1 MIDSPGNLESSSAD
15 PEVFAHLQPRCET
28 KLDMQTRRDFL
39 KLATMVSGA
48 AGTAALIPESVQ
60 RAYGIE
66 PAPGSTF
73 LDAEHIVILMQ
84 ENRSFD
90 HAFGTM
96 RGVRGFD
103 DPRAMHLANGNS
115 VFVQTDS
122 AGNSYGPWRMDI
134 KDTRVTWMGSLP
146 HSRES
151 QVDAWN
157 EGRHDGWLE
166 AKRSGEKEYAELP
179 LTMGHYTRE
188 DLPFY
193 YALADAFTVCD
204 QNYCSVMTS
213 TSPNRSYFW
222 TGTIR
227 EQQQVDSKVHIRNEQ
242 IDDGGMAWKTFPE
255 RLQEAGVSWKH
266 YQNELT
272 RSGLSGEEDA
282 WLSNYGDNVLECFSA
297 YNVEAYPGYIPAGQ
311 HLISELSAHVT
322 KLETELSA
330 QKDPAAAA
338 KLRARLGDARSR
350 IEAIQASIAKSG
362 DVRYQQLSPREK
374 ALHHAAFVTNA
385 ADPDYHALQSLSFE
399 DMGKSHTMQVPKGDV
414 LYQFRKDVNEGKL
427 PAISWLTAPERFSD
441 HPSAPWYGAW
451 YISEVMDILTKNPE
465 VWKKTIFILTYDE
478 NDGYFDHAP
487 SFVAADPKRPE
498 TGGASAGIDT
508 GLEYTYKEDELRM
521 GVHEKEARSGP
532 IGMGFRVPMIIA
544 SPWSRGGWVNS
555 QVFDHTS
562 TLMFLERFVESKF
575 GKTVREENI
584 STWRRAVAGDL
595 TSVFR
600 PYDPKA
606 ASLDSLDRDKFVV
619 SIEKARFKEIPSNY
633 RKLTAEQI
641 EQINRIPIH
650 SDLIAHQEN
659 GIRPSCALP
668 YELYADGNLSA
679 DGAHYELQLGAA
691 NHVHAA
697 KSAGA
702 PFNVYLRNLKDGGSA
717 GGRMMSAT
725 YAVRAGDTLTRQ
737 IPLSLFA
744 DLSYSIEVLGSNG
757 FYRSFVGRS
766 AASPLEVRTAY
777 ERQGS
782 SLTGNVQLQLH
793 NKSTEPVSITIQDNS
808 YKSEKVTQQL
818 EAGQETSAVLDLKR
832 SHGWY
837 DFTVKA
843 DGSNAEARYA
853 GRVETGRPSFSDPLM
868 GGVVEAT

>member
-1 MIDSPGNLESSSAD
+1 
-15 PEVFAHLQPRCET
+15 
-28 KLDMQTRRDFL
+28 MQTRRDFL
-39 KLATMVSGA
+39 KFAAIISGA
-48 AGTAALIPESVQ
+48 AGTAGLVPESVQ
-60 RAYGIE
+60 RAYAIE
-66 PAPGSTF
+66 PTPGSTF

-90 HAFGTM
+90 HVFGTL
-96 RGVRGFD
+96 RGVRGFN
-103 DPRAMHLANGNS
+103 DPRALRLANGNS
-115 VFVQTDS
+115 ALVQTDN

-134 KDTRVTWMGSLP
+134 RDTRVTWMGSLP

-222 TGTIR
+222 SGTIR
-227 EQQQVDSKVHIRNEQ
+227 EQQQADARVHIRNEQ
-242 IDDGGMAWKTFPE
+242 IDDGGMSWKTFPE
-255 RLQEAGVSWKH
+255 RLQEAGVSWKS

-282 WLSNYGDNVLECFSA
+282 WLSNFGDNVLECFSA
-297 YNVEAYPGYIPAGQ
+297 YNVEAYPGYIRAGQ
-311 HLISELSAHVT
+311 QSISELSAHVA

-330 QKDPAAAA
+330 EKDPAAAA
-338 KLRARLGDARSR
+338 KLRTEIRDARSR
-350 IEAIQASIAKSG
+350 IEATQASLAKSG
-362 DVRYQQLSPREK
+362 DLRYQQLSAREK
-374 ALHHAAFVTNA
+374 ALYHAAFVTNA
-385 ADPDYHALQSLSFE
+385 EDPDYHALHDLPFE
-399 DMGKSHTMQVPKGDV
+399 DQGKALSMQVPKGDV

-427 PAISWLTAPERFSD
+427 PAVSWLTAPERFSD
-441 HPSAPWYGAW
+441 HPTAPWYGAW
-451 YISEVMDILTKNPE
+451 YVSEVMDILTRNPE

-508 GLEYTYKEDELRM
+508 GLEYTYQEDELRM
-521 GVHEKEARSGP
+521 GVQENEARSGP

-555 QVFDHTS
+555 QIFDHTS
-562 TLMFLERFVESKF
+562 TLMFLERFVEGKF

-584 STWRRAVAGDL
+584 SLWRRTISGDL

-600 PYDPKA
+600 PYDPKEP
-606 ASLDSLDRDKFVV
+606 SLDSLERDKFVV

-633 RKLTAEQI
+633 QKLTADQI
-641 EQINRIPIH
+641 EQINHAPIH
-650 SDLIAHQEN
+650 AEFMVRQEE
-659 GIRPSCALP
+659 GIRPACALP
-668 YELYADGNLSA
+668 YECYADGNLSA
-679 DGAHYELQLGAA
+679 DGAHYELHLSASNQ
-691 NHVHAA
+691 VHGA

-702 PFNVYLRNLKDGGSA
+702 PFNVYLRNMKDGGNA

-725 YAVRAGDTLTRQ
+725 YAVTAGDTLTRQ

-744 DLSYSIEVLGSNG
+744 DSGYLIEVLGANG
-757 FYRSFVGRS
+757 FYRSFAGRS
-766 AASPLEVRTAY
+766 ALPLLEVRTSY
-777 ERQGS
+777 ERQGTVLS
-782 SLTGNVQLQLH
+782 GNVQVQVR

-808 YKSEKVTQQL
+808 YKSETVRRKL
-818 EAGQETSAVLDLKR
+818 GAGQETSAVLDLKR
-832 SHGWY
+832 SYGWY

-843 DGSNAEARYA
+843 DGSSEEARYA

-868 GGVVEAT
+868 GGVASDLVS

>member
-1 MIDSPGNLESSSAD
+1 
-15 PEVFAHLQPRCET
+15 
-28 KLDMQTRRDFL
+28 MQTRRNFL
-39 KLATMVSGA
+39 KLAAMVSGV
-48 AGTAALIPESVQ
+48 AGISGVVPESIQ
-60 RAYGIE
+60 QAYAIE

-90 HAFGTM
+90 HAFGTL
-96 RGVRGFD
+96 RGVRGFN
-103 DPRAMHLANGNS
+103 DPRALRLANGNP
-115 VFVQTDS
+115 VFVQTDN

-134 KDTRVTWMGSLP
+134 KDTKVTWMGSLP
-146 HSRES
+146 HSRNS

-157 EGRHDGWLE
+157 EGQHDGWLE

-213 TSPNRSYFW
+213 TSPNRSCFW

-227 EQQQVDSKVHIRNEQ
+227 DQQQADSKVHIRNEQ
-242 IDDGGMAWKTFPE
+242 IDDGGMTWKTFPE
-255 RLQEAGVSWKH
+255 RLQEAGISWKH

-282 WLSNYGDNVLECFSA
+282 WLSNFGDNVLECFSA
-297 YNVEAYPGYIPAGQ
+297 YNVEAYPGYIRAGQ
-311 HLISELSAHVT
+311 QLISELSAHVT
-322 KLETELSA
+322 NLETELSA
-330 QKDPAAAA
+330 QKDPAEAA
-338 KLRARLGDARSR
+338 KLRARLGDARGR
-350 IEAIQASIAKSG
+350 IEAIQASLAKSG
-362 DVRYQQLSPREK
+362 DVRYQQLTAHEK
-374 ALHHAAFVTNA
+374 ALHHAAFVTNSG
-385 ADPDYHALQSLSFE
+385 DPDYHALHSLRFE
-399 DMGKSHTMQVPKGDV
+399 DQGKSHTMQVPKGDV

-441 HPSAPWYGAW
+441 HPTAPWYGAW
-451 YISEVMDILTKNPE
+451 YVSEVMDILTKNPE

-498 TGGASAGIDT
+498 TGGTSAGIDT

-521 GVHEKEARSGP
+521 GVQEAEARSGP
-532 IGMGFRVPMIIA
+532 IGMGFRVPMVIA

-555 QVFDHTS
+555 QIFDHTS
-562 TLMFLERFVESKF
+562 TLMFLERFVEGKF

-584 STWRRAVAGDL
+584 SAWRRAVSGDL

-600 PYDPKA
+600 AYDPKKN
-606 ASLDSLDRDKFVV
+606 SLESLDRDKFVIG
-619 SIEKARFKEIPSNY
+619 IEKARFREIPSNY
-633 RKLTAEQI
+633 KKLTADEI
-641 EQINRIPIH
+641 EQIKQVRQGNHAPMH
-650 SDLIAHQEN
+650 SDLITHQEE

-668 YELYADGNLSA
+668 YELYADGNLGA
-679 DGAHYELQLGAA
+679 DGAHYEIHLRAA
-691 NHVHAA
+691 TQAHGA

-702 PFNVYLRNLKDGGSA
+702 PFNVYLRNIKAERGMTA
-717 GGRMMSAT
+717 AT
-725 YAVRAGDTLTRQ
+725 YAVKPGDMLTRQ
-737 IPLSLFA
+737 IPTSIFA
-744 DLSYSIEVLGSNG
+744 DSGYAIEVLGPNG
-757 FYRSFVGRS
+757 FFRSFTGGS
-766 AASPLEVRTAY
+766 ASSSLEVRTSY
-777 ERQGS
+777 ERQS
-782 SLTGNVQLQLH
+782 RELTGNVQVLLH
-793 NKSTEPVSITIQDNS
+793 NKSTEPVSITIKDNS
-808 YKSEKVTQQL
+808 YNSDTVTKKI
-818 EAGQETSAVLDLKR
+818 EPGQKTSVVLNLKR

-843 DGSNAEARYA
+843 DGSNEVARYA
-853 GRVETGRPSFSDPLM
+853 GRVENGTPGFSDPLM
-868 GGVVEAT
+868 GGVVQA